1 MRPIVKICGLM
12 RAEDVR
18 TCIRYGVDILGFV
31 VDYPRPVPW
40 NLSAGD
46 AGELISNVVKPA
58 EACIVTGGQQEK
70 IYRLAAEIKPSYV
83 QLHSNETV
91 DETLYLVKEL
101 GKHGIKV
108 IKSVFPNTP
117 FESVLEFSKS
127 GVYALL
133 LDPRSP
139 DNANSGGTADPAAFE
154 KLRQAVKCPVI
165 LAGGITHNNVSE
177 VIRISNPWM
186 IDLMTGVEQS
196 PGVKDPEKIS
206 ALMANCAGCS
216 LRF

>member
-18 TCIRYGVDILGFV
+18 TCVRLGVDILGFV

-40 NLSAGD
+40 NLSAVD
-46 AGELISNVVKPA
+46 AKELISNVVKPA
-58 EACIVTGGQQEK
+58 AACIVTGGQQDE
-70 IYRLAAEIKPSYV
+70 IYRLAAEIKPDYV
-83 QLHSNETV
+83 QLHCNETV

-108 IKSVFPNTP
+108 IKSVFPSTP
-117 FESVLEFSKS
+117 HETVLEFSKS
-127 GVYALL
+127 GIYALL

-139 DNANSGGTADPAAFE
+139 DNAESGGTADPDAFAN
-154 KLRQAVKCPVI
+154 LRQSVNCPVI
-165 LAGGITHNNVSE
+165 LAGGITPENVSE
-177 VIRISNPWM
+177 IIRISNPWM

-196 PGVKDPEKIS
+196 PGIKDTKKIS
-206 ALMANCAGCS
+206 ALIFTINTS
-216 LRF
+216 V